1 MDITYE
7 IAALVALIGISGYF
21 SGLEVALVSI
31 RPSKIEQLIKNK
43 VKGASSL
50 HKLKSNPSRMMSSVN
65 LGNNLAS
72 IAATAL
78 ATDIALKLFGD
89 EGLAIAIG
97 IMTFLILVFGEITPK
112 TYCNAN
118 ATKVAVRNSRIL
130 LVFSYALFP
139 IIWVFEIITKGMIR
153 LAGSS
158 DIPPGLTEDEIKE
171 IVNQGLKDKAIEKQE
186 SELVHGALN
195 FDDIVIR
202 SVMTPR
208 PKMYMLRS
216 KMMLFEALPE
226 INKNGFSRIPV
237 YSENRD
243 KIVGIIHVR
252 DVLKRLEDEDKM
264 ITLEQ
269 VMREPFFVSQEKK
282 VSDLLKEMQGRKA
295 HMAIVIDEFSGVEG
309 CVTLEDLVEEIVGEI
324 HDETD
329 VTKSNFQR
337 EGGDTII
344 TNGDIEIDEINE
356 IFRTE
361 IPQGDDYAS
370 LSGLLHEKLRDIPKE
385 GDRIMIGPLR
395 IIVERVLGNKPEK
408 IRIEKVTIQDFEKCF
423 SSNFFFSSIP
433 NNFSVR
439 FTASL

>member
-1 MDITYE
+1 MDVAYE

-50 HKLKSNPSRMMSSVN
+50 RKLKSNPSRMMSSVN

-97 IMTFLILVFGEITPK
+97 IMTFLILIFSEITPK

-118 ATKVAVRNSRIL
+118 ATKIAVRNSRIL

-139 IIWVFEIITKGMIR
+139 IVWLFEIITKGMMK
-153 LAGSS
+153 LTGSS

-171 IVNQGLKDKAIEKQE
+171 VVDQGLKDKAIEKQE

-208 PKMYMLRS
+208 PKMFMLRS

-237 YSENRD
+237 YSEDRD
-243 KIVGIIHVR
+243 KIVGIVHVR
-252 DVLKRLEDEDKM
+252 DVLKHLEGENKM
-264 ITLEQ
+264 IPLEQ
-269 VMREPFFVSQEKK
+269 VMREPFLVSQEKK

-295 HMAIVIDEFSGVEG
+295 HLAIVIDEFSGVEG

-324 HDETD
+324 DDETD
-329 VTKSNFQR
+329 VTQSNFQR
-337 EGGDTII
+337 EGSDTII
-344 TNGDIEIDEINE
+344 TNGDIEIDQINE
-356 IFRTE
+356 IFKTD

-370 LSGLLHEKLRDIPKE
+370 LSGLLHEQLSDIPKE
-385 GDRIMIGPLR
+385 GDKIVVGSLR

-408 IRIEKVTIQDFEKCF
+408 IRIEKIKD
-423 SSNFFFSSIP
+423 
-433 NNFSVR
+433 
-439 FTASL
+439 

>member
-1 MDITYE
+1 MDITLE
-7 IAALVALIGISGYF
+7 IAALITLIGLSGYF
-21 SGLEVALVSI
+21 SGLEVALVSV
-31 RPSKIEQLIKNK
+31 RLSKIEQLVKNK

-78 ATDIALKLFGD
+78 ATSIALKLFGD
-89 EGLAIAIG
+89 EGLAIAVG

-130 LVFSYALFP
+130 LAFSYAFFP
-139 IIWVFEIITKGMIR
+139 IVWIFEIITKGMIR
-153 LAGSS
+153 LTGSS

-171 IVNQGLKDKAIEKQE
+171 IVDQGLKDKAIEKQE

-195 FDDIVIR
+195 FDDIIIR

-208 PKMYMLRS
+208 PKMFTLKS

-243 KIVGIIHVR
+243 KIVGIVHVR
-252 DVLKRLEDEDKM
+252 DVLKRLEGEDKI

-282 VSDLLKEMQGRKA
+282 VSSLLKEMQGRKA
-295 HMAIVIDEFSGVEG
+295 HMAIVVDEFGGVEG

-329 VTKSNFQR
+329 ITKSNFER
-337 EGGDTII
+337 EGSNTII

-370 LSGLLHEKLRDIPKE
+370 LNGLLHEKLADIPKE
-385 GDRIMIGPLR
+385 GDRIVIGPLR
-395 IIVERVLGNKPEK
+395 IVVEKVLGNKPEK
-408 IRIEKVTIQDFEKCF
+408 IRIEKIR
-423 SSNFFFSSIP
+423 I
-433 NNFSVR
+433 
-439 FTASL
+439 

>member
-1 MDITYE
+1 LQLEYE
-7 IAALVALIGISGYF
+7 IAALVALIGLSGYF

-50 HKLKSNPSRMMSSVN
+50 RKLKSNPSRMMSSVN

-130 LVFSYALFP
+130 LAFSYALFP

-153 LAGSS
+153 LTGSS

-208 PKMYMLRS
+208 PKMFTLRS

-243 KIVGIIHVR
+243 KIVGIVHVR
-252 DVLKRLEDEDKM
+252 DVLKRLEGEDKI

-282 VSDLLKEMQGRKA
+282 VSSLLKEMQGRKA
-295 HMAIVIDEFSGVEG
+295 HMAIVVDEFGGVEG

-329 VTKSNFQR
+329 ITKSNFER
-337 EGGDTII
+337 EGSNTII

-370 LSGLLHEKLRDIPKE
+370 LNGLLHEKLADIPKE
-385 GDRIMIGPLR
+385 GDRIVIGPLR
-395 IIVERVLGNKPEK
+395 IVVEKVLGNKPEK
-408 IRIEKVTIQDFEKCF
+408 IRIEKIR
-423 SSNFFFSSIP
+423 I
-433 NNFSVR
+433 
-439 FTASL
+439 

>member
-1 MDITYE
+1 MDITLE
-7 IAALVALIGISGYF
+7 IAALITLIGLSGYF

-43 VKGASSL
+43 VKGAKTL
-50 HKLKSNPSRMMSSVN
+50 RKLKSNPSRMMSSVN

-118 ATKVAVRNSRIL
+118 ATKVAVRHSRIL
-130 LVFSYALFP
+130 LAFSYALFP

-153 LAGSS
+153 LTGSS

-171 IVNQGLKDKAIEKQE
+171 IVDQGLKDKAIEKQE

-195 FDDIVIR
+195 FDDIIIR

-208 PKMYMLRS
+208 PKMFTLKS

-243 KIVGIIHVR
+243 KIVGIVHVR
-252 DVLKRLEDEDKM
+252 DVLKRLEGEDKI

-324 HDETD
+324 DDETD
-329 VTKSNFQR
+329 VTESNFQR
-337 EGGDTII
+337 EGSDTII

-356 IFRTE
+356 IFKTD

-370 LSGLLHEKLRDIPKE
+370 LSGLLHEQLADIPKE
-385 GDRIMIGPLR
+385 GDKIVIGSLR
-395 IIVERVLGNKPEK
+395 IIVEKVIDNKPEK
-408 IRIEKVTIQDFEKCF
+408 IRIEKVTI
-423 SSNFFFSSIP
+423 
-433 NNFSVR
+433 
-439 FTASL
+439 

>member
-1 MDITYE
+1 MDITLE
-7 IAALVALIGISGYF
+7 IAALITLIGLSGYF

-43 VKGASSL
+43 VKGAKSL
-50 HKLKSNPSRMMSSVN
+50 RKLKSNPSRMMSSVN

-97 IMTFLILVFGEITPK
+97 AMTFLILVFGEISPK

-130 LVFSYALFP
+130 LAFSYALFP
-139 IIWVFEIITKGMIR
+139 IVWLFEIITKGMMR
-153 LAGSS
+153 LTGSS

-171 IVNQGLKDKAIEKQE
+171 VVDQGLKDKAIEKQE

-208 PKMYMLRS
+208 PKMFMLRS

-243 KIVGIIHVR
+243 KIVGIVHVR
-252 DVLKRLEDEDKM
+252 DVLKYLEGEKKM

-282 VSDLLKEMQGRKA
+282 VSDLLKEMQGRKV
-295 HMAIVIDEFSGVEG
+295 HMAIVLDEFGGVEG

-337 EGGDTII
+337 EGDDTII

-356 IFRTE
+356 IFKTD

-370 LSGLLHEKLRDIPKE
+370 LSGLLHEKL
-385 GDRIMIGPLR
+385 
-395 IIVERVLGNKPEK
+395 
-408 IRIEKVTIQDFEKCF
+408 
-423 SSNFFFSSIP
+423 S
-433 NNFSVR
+433 
-439 FTASL
+439 